1 VDLKQIPYL
10 LQLLEDDSDVVRM
23 GVTKAL
29 KSYGPELATEVE
41 KLQIDL
47 SPESRKLLAV
57 ILAVHRREWLR
68 RVWPDWYK
76 AADEYASLEAALSFI
91 SEFQSTGRDAPV
103 LSVLLDRLAQEYRT
117 LQGSNDDPLI
127 LADFLFHGKKVGG
140 APEDDYYNPLHSNIV
155 YALEHKR
162 GLPITLAAVYML
174 VGYRLGMAITG
185 CALPG
190 HFLARAEY
198 AGRSFY
204 VDGFHGGRVLSA
216 KAVLDRYASSGAANV
231 QEMLKTPAEVKMI
244 VRRILTNLAYAYE
257 KQDDH
262 ENSQFMAEL
271 LRDVEKFS
279 GGVPDYF
286 PD

>member
-1 VDLKQIPYL
+1 MDLKQIPYL
-10 LQLLEDDSDVVRM
+10 LQLLEDDSEVVRAE
-23 GVTKAL
+23 VVKAL
-29 KSYGPELATEVE
+29 KSYGPELTAEVD

-47 SPESRKLLAV
+47 SPESRKVLLA

-76 AADEYASLEAALSFI
+76 AGDEYASLEAAMGLI
-91 SEFQSTGRDAPV
+91 AEFQNAGREAPI

-117 LQGSNDDPLI
+117 LHHSSDDPLV
-127 LADFLFHGKKVGG
+127 LADFLFGGKKIGG
-140 APEDDYYNPLHSNIV
+140 APEDDYYNPHHSNMV
-155 YALEHKR
+155 YAIEHKR
-162 GLPITLAAVYML
+162 GLPITLAGVYML
-174 VGYRLGMAITG
+174 VGARLGMSVTG

-216 KAVLDRYASSGAANV
+216 KAVLDRYASSGSANV
-231 QEMLKTPAEVKMI
+231 QEMLKTPADVKMI
-244 VRRILTNLAYAYE
+244 VRRVLTNLAYAYE
-257 KQDDH
+257 KREDQD
-262 ENSQFMAEL
+262 NSRFMADL
-271 LRDVEKFS
+271 LRDAEKFS